1 MSDMLLVGAGP
12 MAIEYA
18 KVLRSLSVDTTVV
31 GRGAGSAADFKE
43 ATGVEVHEGG
53 IEAWLALNAVL
64 PSHAIIAVG
73 EKSIGSSALL
83 LIKHGVKN
91 LLVEKPG
98 GATIDEI
105 RQVREM
111 AGQCGAQVFV
121 GYNRRFYA
129 SVMKSR
135 DIISEDG
142 GVTSFNF
149 EFTEWSHVV
158 KDLKKETG
166 VKEHWFLHN
175 STHVID
181 LAFNLGG
188 KPRDIACYTGGGI
201 DWHPAA
207 SIFSGA
213 GVSDR
218 NALFSYQ
225 ANWEAPGRWG
235 VEVLTKKHRLIFRP
249 LEKLQIQKV
258 GSVAIEFLE
267 IDDPLDRD
275 YKPGLFRQVQ
285 AFVRGAE
292 GELCSIQEQADM
304 MAVYYKMS
312 NYPPVG

>member
-1 MSDMLLVGAGP
+1 MGDILLVGAGP

-18 KVLRSLSVDTTVV
+18 KVLRSLSVDMIVI
-31 GRGAGSAADFKE
+31 GRGAASAAAFQT
-43 ATGVEVHEGG
+43 ATGVAVHEGG
-53 IEAWLALNAVL
+53 IEAWLGRNTVL

-73 EKSIGSSALL
+73 EQSLGSSALRL
-83 LIKHGVKN
+83 LERGLQNI
-91 LLVEKPG
+91 LVEKPG
-98 GATIDEI
+98 GATVDEI
-105 RQVREM
+105 RRVHRMARER
-111 AGQCGAQVFV
+111 GAQVFI

-129 SVMKSR
+129 AVMKAR
-135 DIISEDG
+135 EIITEDG

-149 EFTEWSHVV
+149 EFTEWNHVI
-158 KDLKKETG
+158 KDLKKEPG

-181 LAFNLGG
+181 LAYYLGG
-188 KPRDIACYTGGGI
+188 KPRDIACYTGGGV

-249 LEKLQIQKV
+249 LEKLQVQKT

-267 IDDPLDRD
+267 IDDTLDRD

-285 AFVRGAE
+285 AFVRGAG

-304 MAVYYKMS
+304 MDVYCKMS